1 MNESNQITDT
11 HLTTH
16 VRTHTS
22 TSHDSSNHPHPRPVD
37 PPSSS
42 LVHESRL
49 VKSPPSVSSSLC
61 RRLDVARVDRSR
73 RARASPSSSSS
84 STASASAS
92 RERTNTRMKIYTSRR
107 RPALERVD
115 VDRERTRAQRSDDP
129 PTLDR
134 RFARSTRRPEG
145 PNRRSIGPTRIARDA
160 SDARENSMRTNRR
173 DRTNEWVRSIESS
186 RRLANA
192 SRSNDARDGT
202 RACMREWTRAAPRV
216 MGRAVYIISAT
227 HGIDAIDEARPHYG
241 RGGGVC
247 RLSSFCVFFCN
258 PIRTRDTYITI
269 IKMEEYPHG
278 SWGRTTRGWARGD
291 RPDGMMPHRAT
302 RGRGRA
308 RVRRRRG
315 RASGDGGD
323 GG

>member
-22 TSHDSSNHPHPRPVD
+22 TSHDSSNHPHPRPVE

-160 SDARENSMRTNRR
+160 SDAREEFDANESTRPNERMGC
-173 DRTNEWVRSIESS
+173 DRSS
-186 RRLANA
+186 RRVV
-192 SRSNDARDGT
+192 SRTRLDRMT
-202 RACMREWTRAAPRV
+202 RAT
-216 MGRAVYIISAT
+216 
-227 HGIDAIDEARPHYG
+227 
-241 RGGGVC
+241 
-247 RLSSFCVFFCN
+247 
-258 PIRTRDTYITI
+258 
-269 IKMEEYPHG
+269 
-278 SWGRTTRGWARGD
+278 ARG
-291 RPDGMMPHRAT
+291 HACVN
-302 RGRGRA
+302 GRA
-308 RVRRRRG
+308 RH
-315 RASGDGGD
+315 RA
-323 GG
+323 

>member
-22 TSHDSSNHPHPRPVD
+22 TSHDSSNHPHPRPVE

-115 VDRERTRAQRSDDP
+115 VDRERTSAQRSDDP

-134 RFARSTRRPEG
+134 RFARSTRRTEG
-145 PNRRSIGPTRIARDA
+145 RIGDRATRSRA
-160 SDARENSMRTNRR
+160 SAVREFEVNESMRTNRW
-173 DRTNEWVRSIESS
+173 DRIGSTRRVGS
-186 RRLANA
+186 RPRLANDCA
-192 SRSNDARDGT
+192 NDAR
-202 RACMREWTRAAPRV
+202 E
-216 MGRAVYIISAT
+216 
-227 HGIDAIDEARPHYG
+227 
-241 RGGGVC
+241 
-247 RLSSFCVFFCN
+247 
-258 PIRTRDTYITI
+258 
-269 IKMEEYPHG
+269 
-278 SWGRTTRGWARGD
+278 
-291 RPDGMMPHRAT
+291 
-302 RGRGRA
+302 
-308 RVRRRRG
+308 
-315 RASGDGGD
+315 
-323 GG
+323 

>member
-1 MNESNQITDT
+1 MNESNQIKDT

-84 STASASAS
+84 SSASASAS

-107 RPALERVD
+107 RPARERVD
-115 VDRERTRAQRSDDP
+115 VDRARTSAQRSDDP

-145 PNRRSIGPTRIARDA
+145 PNRRSIGADANRARRERCARDF
-160 SDARENSMRTNRR
+160 DANESMRP
-173 DRTNEWVRSIESS
+173 NERMGRSIESS

-192 SRSNDARDGT
+192 SRSNDAH
-202 RACMREWTRAAPRV
+202 A
-216 MGRAVYIISAT
+216 
-227 HGIDAIDEARPHYG
+227 
-241 RGGGVC
+241 
-247 RLSSFCVFFCN
+247 
-258 PIRTRDTYITI
+258 
-269 IKMEEYPHG
+269 
-278 SWGRTTRGWARGD
+278 
-291 RPDGMMPHRAT
+291 
-302 RGRGRA
+302 
-308 RVRRRRG
+308 
-315 RASGDGGD
+315 
-323 GG
+323 

>member
-22 TSHDSSNHPHPRPVD
+22 TSHDSSNHPHPRPVE

-92 RERTNTRMKIYTSRR
+92 RERTNARMKIYASRR
-107 RPALERVD
+107 RPASARVD
-115 VDRERTRAQRSDDP
+115 VDRASTRARRSDDP

-145 PNRRSIGPTRIARDA
+145 PNRRSIGATRSRATRA
-160 SDARENSMRTNRR
+160 MRETSMRTNRC
-173 DRTNEWVRSIESS
+173 DRTNDGVDRSS
-186 RRLANA
+186 RRVV
-192 SRSNDARDGT
+192 SRTRLDRMT
-202 RACMREWTRAAPRV
+202 RATACMHE
-216 MGRAVYIISAT
+216 
-227 HGIDAIDEARPHYG
+227 
-241 RGGGVC
+241 
-247 RLSSFCVFFCN
+247 
-258 PIRTRDTYITI
+258 
-269 IKMEEYPHG
+269 
-278 SWGRTTRGWARGD
+278 
-291 RPDGMMPHRAT
+291 
-302 RGRGRA
+302 
-308 RVRRRRG
+308 
-315 RASGDGGD
+315 
-323 GG
+323 